1 MAEGSD
7 TEGWSKIRSRRNEKA
22 QLVRKLALSQQAQ
35 TLSRVERGG
44 MGFVLTSPTGKFI
57 FEIIWRNFIG

>member
-22 QLVRKLALSQQAQ
+22 QLVRKLALSQAQ

-57 FEIIWRNFIG
+57 FEIIWRNIIG